1 MAPKQSQD
9 SNPGSMTS
17 ELIPLGYSE
26 YDIDNDA
33 TDMMKNSYCQ
43 VTPVVFDIP
52 KREYRRRQ
60 WYPTPV
66 LLPGKSHGWRSL
78 VGCSPWGH

>member
-1 MAPKQSQD
+1 MRKLRLNIVIVYCYMAPRQSQD

-52 KREYRRRQ
+52 
-60 WYPTPV
+60 
-66 LLPGKSHGWRSL
+66 
-78 VGCSPWGH
+78 

>member
-1 MAPKQSQD
+1 MAPRQSQD

-17 ELIPLGYSE
+17 ELITLAYSE

-43 VTPVVFDIP
+43 VTPLVFDIP
-52 KREYRRRQ
+52 
-60 WYPTPV
+60 
-66 LLPGKSHGWRSL
+66 
-78 VGCSPWGH
+78 